1 MMTRTL
7 EPELMDDHAQ
17 AEAYAAADFSEA
29 DALMLQSFNDS
40 FPDSELEGPVLDL
53 GCGPGNI
60 TFRFAEQFPRCQLI
74 GIDGSDAML
83 SIANKRKASKPAQ
96 KNRIRFIR
104 GIVPHIAIPNEPY
117 SAIVS
122 NSFLHHLHHPA
133 ILWELINRHAQPG
146 CKILIMDLFRPAS
159 PRQAQALVDLYAASE
174 PEVLK
179 RDFYNSLLAALT
191 PDEVKQQLL
200 AAELTE
206 LAVHEV
212 SDRHMVIAGEKS

>member
-29 DALMLQSFNDS
+29 DALMLQNFNDS
-40 FPDSELEGPVLDL
+40 FPDLELKGTVLDL

-60 TFRFAEQFPRCQLI
+60 TFRFAEQFPKCQLI
-74 GIDGSDAML
+74 GVDGSDAML
-83 SIANKRKASKPAQ
+83 NIANERKASKPAQ
-96 KNRIRFIR
+96 KNCIRFIR
-104 GIVPHIAIPNEPY
+104 GIIPHMTIPDEPY

-122 NSFLHHLHHPA
+122 NSFLHHLHHPE
-133 ILWELINRHAQPG
+133 ILWELINQHAQPG
-146 CKILIMDLFRPAS
+146 CKILIMDLFRPDS
-159 PRQAQALVDLYAASE
+159 PSQARALVDLYAASE

-191 PDEVKQQLL
+191 PDEIRQQLL

-206 LAVHEV
+206 LAVRKV